1 MKHRG
6 FGSVFR
12 AKYRDKKTG
21 ETRECTTWTIQ
32 YVAVGKVVRERTR
45 LVEKAEALR
54 LLRERV
60 SHTTLGRPAGPAVD
74 RTSFEDL
81 AQFIVTDYR
90 INERRSMR
98 DLELR
103 LKHLR
108 EHLGDRRASH
118 IDELAIGAF
127 VSARLDAG
135 AKNATVNREL
145 AALKRAFRLAARA
158 QRVARVPYIAMLK
171 ENNARRG
178 FFEPAEFQA
187 VVEHLH
193 EDLRAVAVV
202 AYVTGWRVS
211 SEILTRQWRH
221 VDFDAGWLRL
231 EPGETKNREGR
242 MFPLTPELRV
252 ALLEQRARTDALE
265 HESGRVVPWVFWRRR
280 APGVQEDGA
289 PIGLFRKAWIRA
301 CAAAGVPGRIPHD
314 FRRTAV
320 RNMERAGVPRSAAM
334 ALVGHKTESIYRRYA
349 ITDEAMLR
357 ESAEKLATLHRVQLR
372 DAPRIVRLSD
382 RQPCA
387 DDGSSMSRERAGR
400 ASAIG
405 VAGARRR

>member
-1 MKHRG
+1 MTVKHRG

-12 AKYRDKKTG
+12 EKYRDKKTRQ
-21 ETRECTTWTIQ
+21 TRECATWTIQ
-32 YVAVGKVVRERTR
+32 YMAGGRVVRERTGITD
-45 LVEKAEALR
+45 KAEALR
-54 LLRERV
+54 LLRQRV
-60 SHTTLGRPAGPAVD
+60 SNTTLGRPTGPEVD
-74 RTSFEDL
+74 RTTFEDL

-103 LKHLR
+103 LTHLR
-108 EHLGDRRASH
+108 EHLGDRRASE
-118 IDELAIGAF
+118 IDELAVGAY
-127 VSARLDAG
+127 VGARLEAG

-158 QRVARVPYIAMLK
+158 QRVVRIPYITMLK

-193 EDLRAVAVV
+193 EDLRAVAIV
-202 AYVTGWRVS
+202 AYITGWRVS

-242 MFPLTPELRV
+242 MFPLTPELRA
-252 ALLEQRARTDALE
+252 ALLEQRARTDMLE
-265 HESGRVVPWVFWRRR
+265 RERGRVVPWVFWRRR
-280 APGVQEDGA
+280 APGVQQDGA
-289 PIGLFRKAWIRA
+289 PIGLFRKLWIRA
-301 CAAAGVPGRIPHD
+301 CAAAGIPGRIPHD

-349 ITDEAMLR
+349 ITDETVLR
-357 ESAEKLATLHRVQLR
+357 ESAEKLAGLHRIQLQS
-372 DAPRIVRLSD
+372 PPKVVRL
-382 RQPCA
+382 A
-387 DDGSSMSRERAGR
+387 DGHGTRG
-400 ASAIG
+400 
-405 VAGARRR
+405 